1 MTIKVL
7 LVDDQRLFVEMLSTV
22 LVSRADDFQ
31 VVGIATSGS
40 DAVTMVAGCDPDV
53 VLLDVRMPGVDGVH
67 AVPLI
72 LEKCPEAK
80 VVMLTTF
87 DDDEY
92 VHEAIANG
100 AVGYLLKDMSPEKLF
115 ASIRAV
121 YAGASSVSPQVFR
134 RLATGGDTDVY
145 PGIPSDAEI
154 GKAAG
159 ELAHRDIG
167 ILTCIEHGMTN
178 QEISD
183 ELCLALQTVK
193 NKVSHIYETF
203 GVHDRAKI
211 AVIAKRLRTVRKST
225 GSGLG

>member
-22 LVSRADDFQ
+22 LISRADDFE
-31 VVGIATSGS
+31 VVGIATSGD
-40 DAVTMVAGCDPDV
+40 DAVAMVAGCAPDV
-53 VLLDVRMPGVDGVH
+53 VLLDVRMPGVDGVQ
-67 AVPLI
+67 AVSLL
-72 LEKCPEAK
+72 LERCPATR

-100 AVGYLLKDMSPEKLF
+100 AVGYLLKDISPEELF

-121 YAGASSVSPQVFR
+121 HAGASPVSPGVFR
-134 RLATGGDTDVY
+134 RLVTGGDAEAY
-145 PGIPSDAEI
+145 PGIPPDSEI
-154 GKAAG
+154 AKAAT
-159 ELAHRDIG
+159 ELSHRDTG
-167 ILTCIEHGMTN
+167 ILTGIEHGLTN

-211 AVIAKRLRTVRKST
+211 ALIAKRLRKVRRST
-225 GSGLG
+225 GAGLG